1 MTDAQKE
8 LEARRQRLASL
19 DDDLYDDGEDTP
31 TRAPERTGTNWGML
45 IGILVA
51 FAAIAF
57 IVLDGLEAET
67 YFYSVDQAV
76 EKGDNIY
83 GKHVRI
89 KGVVETGTI
98 DGTAGQLGHN
108 FRISEQGVSMPVVYA
123 KALPDTFQEGVEVV
137 AHGKLD
143 DNGTLHAD
151 EILVKC
157 PSRYEGQPPTALDPQ
172 ASL

>member
-1 MTDAQKE
+1 MTDTQKDYD
-8 LEARRQRLASL
+8 ARRQRLASL
-19 DDDLYDDGEDTP
+19 DDEDLYDDTP
-31 TRAPERTGTNWGML
+31 QRAPERTGTNWTML

-51 FAAIAF
+51 AVAIAF
-57 IVLDGLEAET
+57 IVFDGLEAET
-67 YFYSVDQAV
+67 YFFSVDQAV
-76 EKGDNIY
+76 EKGDGIY

-98 DGTAGQLGHN
+98 DGTAGVLGHR
-108 FRISEQGVSMPVVYA
+108 FKISEQGVSMPVVYG

-137 AHGKLD
+137 AHGRLD
-143 DNGTLHAD
+143 EQGVLHAD

>member
-1 MTDAQKE
+1 MTDAQKDY
-8 LEARRQRLASL
+8 EARRQRLASL
-19 DDDLYDDGEDTP
+19 DDEDLYDD
-31 TRAPERTGTNWGML
+31 APQPAPKRTGTNWGLL
-45 IGILVA
+45 IGIVVA

-57 IVLDGLEAET
+57 IVFDGLEAET
-67 YFYSVDQAV
+67 YFFSVDQAV
-76 EKGDNIY
+76 EKGEGIY

-89 KGVVETGTI
+89 KGVVEAGTI
-98 DGTAGQLGHN
+98 DGTAGVLGHS
-108 FRISEQGVSMPVVYA
+108 FKISEQGVSMPVVYS

-137 AHGKLD
+137 AHGRLD
-143 DNGTLHAD
+143 DQGTLHAD